1 MSFAFPTSA
10 DTGTSDSP
18 HKAFCAAASH
28 RIHPK
33 DITGERAELRYT
45 MHNKITCIEYDAF
58 MDEFV
63 PEPVP
68 QPSSSSS
75 SSSLSSS
82 ATPTNASTNYNLRSR
97 SRSRCVSGSPPSQPP
112 TTNPLKSVPLPKT
125 EVDMYDT
132 IISALNKADLCPG
145 YQFASTPHKGD
156 PSEDTKQAVDC
167 GLYPSSAIPRL
178 GITEDGGFGRT
189 DWLSVEIAIE
199 CKMHAT
205 DHDPFDERMVNEEPN
220 AETRRS
226 VLGQILSYMEL
237 IFRRQQR
244 TFQFMLLFIGG
255 YARIVRVDRSGLFA
269 TKKIDYRAEGNKL
282 AVFLWRYSRLSA
294 ALRGHDTTAV
304 RLEPDS
310 PEAQRMRDRVK
321 TVAPDDYVAQAFKN
335 LLDEEW
341 AWWKLT
347 VPDEVDATKSRVFL
361 VAKPHFQAP
370 GVVGRATRGHI
381 ALEATPGAG
390 DDFVYLKDAWRVVV
404 DTIQKEGVVLEKLRE
419 NDVPHVPT
427 LVCHGDIAGQ
437 RTVSQAVWPK
447 YHPGEECKLKE
458 HQHYRLVVKEVG
470 KPLDQFE
477 NGYELVLALWCC
489 ITAHAQAYEIGVI
502 HRDISAGNLLLYK
515 GEDGWEGLLN
525 DWELSKEL
533 DQQTEEGRQPD
544 RTGTWQFM
552 SARALNNHTKTIVV
566 QDELESFFHVLIYL
580 AIRLL
585 PHNCEESEV
594 PQLLYDYFDDYT
606 PHTTGHGCG
615 RTKYNVMCSG
625 IIALG
630 AYNRKKAAAKGEVL
644 KFFFPG
650 QPETSVETTGQATGD
665 PAARP
670 VSTTADSN
678 VPIPEP
684 KLEHPLNHI
693 IQKLLS
699 WFCAYYALQMDN
711 PSKPA
716 PRKEDSGDEMDGFMR
731 IKARAKARA
740 QKRVNA
746 THPSSS
752 QAAPALSG
760 DDSSDEDDAA
770 PQQSGRGKLQ
780 RRADRLNSHAAVL
793 NVLDDALTKKGW
805 PKADRCPD
813 KKPKKGWR
821 PKQLDQVPK
830 AATIQQSRKRGSEV
844 LDNPS
849 SSPSKRSR
857 I

>member
-1 MSFAFPTSA
+1 
-10 DTGTSDSP
+10 
-18 HKAFCAAASH
+18 
-28 RIHPK
+28 
-33 DITGERAELRYT
+33 

-97 SRSRCVSGSPPSQPP
+97 SRSRCVSGPTSPPSQPP

-189 DWLSVEIAIE
+189 DWSSVEIAIE

-269 TKKIDYRAEGNKL
+269 TKKFNYRAEGNKL
-282 AVFLWRYSRLSA
+282 AVFLWRYSRLTA
-294 ALRGHDTTAV
+294 ALRGHDPTAV

-310 PEAQRMRDRVK
+310 PEAQRMRNRVK

-341 AWWKLT
+341 AWWKLE
-347 VPDEVDATKSRVFL
+347 VPDETDPTKSRFFL

-404 DTIQKEGVVLEKLRE
+404 DTIQKEGVILEKLRE
-419 NDVPHVPT
+419 KKVRYVPT
-427 LVCHGDIAGQ
+427 LVCHGDIPGQ
-437 RTVSQAVWPK
+437 KTVSQAVWPK
-447 YHPGEECKLKE
+447 YHPGQTCKLKK
-458 HQHYRLVVKEVG
+458 HQHYRLVVEEVG
-470 KPLDQFE
+470 KPLDQFK
-477 NGYELVLALWCC
+477 NSYELIVALWCC
-489 ITAHAQAYEIGVI
+489 VMAHSQAYEEGII

-515 GEDGWEGLLN
+515 GEDGWLGLLN

-533 DQQTEEGRQPD
+533 QQQTEEERQPD

-552 SARALNNHTKTIVV
+552 SARALNKHTKTIVI
-566 QDELESFFHVLIYL
+566 QDELESFFHVLLYV

-585 PHNCEESEV
+585 PHNCDESQV
-594 PQLLYDYFDDYT
+594 PQLLYDYFDDYI
-606 PHTTGHGCG
+606 PHPTGHLCG
-615 RTKYNVMCSG
+615 TRKHTVMCTGVVSLAPYNVDPKNVGGREQVLRFLFPESEATSDSAEPTSSAASSSTEPAPKSKQFPAHPLNSIVDELLCWFS
-625 IIALG
+625 AFYVLQREHVPLVP
-630 AYNRKKAAAKGEVL
+630 AAQKKAPVDGKATWTKIKEWAVTEAKSQYNDPSTTKLPGTTAQISQEVL
-644 KFFFPG
+644 K
-650 QPETSVETTGQATGD
+650 ER
-665 PAARP
+665 AAM
-670 VSTTADSN
+670 
-678 VPIPEP
+678 
-684 KLEHPLNHI
+684 
-693 IQKLLS
+693 LS
-699 WFCAYYALQMDN
+699 
-711 PSKPA
+711 
-716 PRKEDSGDEMDGFMR
+716 
-731 IKARAKARA
+731 
-740 QKRVNA
+740 
-746 THPSSS
+746 
-752 QAAPALSG
+752 
-760 DDSSDEDDAA
+760 
-770 PQQSGRGKLQ
+770 
-780 RRADRLNSHAAVL
+780 SHAAL
-793 NVLDDALTKKGW
+793 LRLLGAALDDGTW
-805 PKADRCPD
+805 PDADRCAD
-813 KKPKKGWR
+813 RKPKKGWR

-830 AATIQQSRKRGSEV
+830 GETIQQSKKRGSEV
-844 LDNPS
+844 LDDQSS

-857 I
+857 V